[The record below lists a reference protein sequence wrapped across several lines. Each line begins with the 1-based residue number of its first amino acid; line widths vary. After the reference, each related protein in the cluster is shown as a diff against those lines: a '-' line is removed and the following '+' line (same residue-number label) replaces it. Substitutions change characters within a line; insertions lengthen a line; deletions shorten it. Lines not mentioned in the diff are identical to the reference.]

1 MVSFNDDIVKN
12 ILRNAADINAAG
24 IFTAPRGL
32 LTLITDIGRVAL
44 QDAGRCKEEG
54 DAMDVGV
61 SSEVK
66 NWGESFAVQ
75 VFSCPLVFQKLLG
88 NLDVLG
94 FAPGFSPDWESE
106 SEDSESEGS
115 PSLLLCAEDAEFFA
129 APATLFLRALSTPS
143 SVLLDANVGEE
154 GYSRIAWMFGNLC
167 EWSRSPTFGVGWR
180 EGCLLYTSDAAD
192 E

>member
-1 MVSFNDDIVKN
+1 MHGTAQSIAIKRGLASLTFTYLTVYSFDDVGKWSDALIREVARDEARNVKGAVSFNDDIVKN

-61 SSEVK
+61 SSVVK

-75 VFSCPLVFQKLLG
+75 VFSCPLVFQKSVSYTHL
-88 NLDVLG
+88 
-94 FAPGFSPDWESE
+94 
-106 SEDSESEGS
+106 
-115 PSLLLCAEDAEFFA
+115 
-129 APATLFLRALSTPS
+129 TL
-143 SVLLDANVGEE
+143 
-154 GYSRIAWMFGNLC
+154 
-167 EWSRSPTFGVGWR
+167 PTK
-180 EGCLLYTSDAAD
+180 A
-192 E
+192 